1 MPEPKKPSVARL
13 AVDTIKE
20 AKEAGEEI
28 GRMIQEIN
36 EANER
41 TVREYH
47 MRVLRER
54 RAARQHDRELDQR
67 ALNEWLA
74 EQERERNKAQV
85 REEVERTY
93 GRGSWEK
100 IEATKARMVQT
111 EEEDKRHADEMRLKM
126 NDLLWWC
133 LGAAALITYA
143 FRLYKS

>member
-54 RAARQHDRELDQR
+54 RAAREHDRELDQR

-111 EEEDKRHADEMRLKM
+111 EAEDKRHADEMRLKM

>member
-111 EEEDKRHADEMRLKM
+111 EAEDKRHADEMRLKM

>member
-41 TVREYH
+41 LIRDYH
-47 MRVLRER
+47 NRVIRER

-67 ALNEWLA
+67 ALDEWLA
-74 EQERERNKAQV
+74 DQERERTRQQV
-85 REEVERTY
+85 RQEVERTY
-93 GRGSWEK
+93 GAGSWQK
-100 IEATKARMVQT
+100 IEETKARMVKT
-111 EEEDKRHADEMRLKM
+111 EAEDKQHADEMRLKM

-133 LGAAALITYA
+133 IGASALITYG
-143 FRLYKS
+143 FKLYK

>member
-111 EEEDKRHADEMRLKM
+111 EAEDRRHADEMRLKM

-133 LGAAALITYA
+133 LGTAALITYA